1 MKINKVDNNTNLK
14 GVKMNNESKKIV
26 SMADEIKSVLT
37 TLFKRA
43 EREVPENMTFSP
55 VQEVIK
61 DVEKKFQVDEFFVKI
76 IADPVD
82 VRNSRRVILGAY
94 VPNTDYSASVTLTKG
109 PKDSVLKEISAEGFV
124 SEVAGLLK
132 QVEDAAIHSDIR

>member
-1 MKINKVDNNTNLK
+1 MKVNKVDNSTNLK
-14 GVKMNNESKKIV
+14 GIKMNNEPKKIV
-26 SMADEIKSVLT
+26 SMADEIKTVLT

-43 EREVPENMTFSP
+43 EREVPENMTFTP
-55 VQEVIK
+55 VKEAIK
-61 DVEKKFQVDEFFVKI
+61 DVERKFQIDEFFVKI

-94 VPNTDYSASVTLTKG
+94 VPNTDYAASVTVTKG
-109 PKDSVLKEISAEGFV
+109 SKADVLKEIS
-124 SEVAGLLK
+124 SENFAKEISELLK